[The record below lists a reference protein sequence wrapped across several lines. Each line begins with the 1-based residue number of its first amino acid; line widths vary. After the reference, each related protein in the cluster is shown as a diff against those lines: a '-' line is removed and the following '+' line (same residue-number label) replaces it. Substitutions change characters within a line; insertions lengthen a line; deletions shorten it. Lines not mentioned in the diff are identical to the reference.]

1 MARRPCRSLLV
12 LLVLLVLDVLP
23 PLAQLALLANGKV
36 ADKVERLGQRELPH
50 LAHLVR
56 VFHALDH
63 PSHFDELGPER
74 GGDELR
80 ARVRL
85 SANHGRDGGA
95 VLRIQSRVDLVKEV
109 KGHRVAPL
117 DGEDEGDGDDGLLA
131 AGELL
136 HLHRLA
142 LPERHLDLDAAVL
155 LRETLSR
162 RRRLLGSSVGGCTG
176 VGVLGVGSGQRLL
189 ALHHELALA
198 AVHQPREHLAEIE
211 GNLLERSLDG
221 LVLLLVQEG
230 HQLLDLGVRLV
241 ELAPASLQALALL
254 GELLVLV
261 QSLFVHVR

>member
-1 MARRPCRSLLV
+1 MPRRPCRSLLV
-12 LLVLLVLDVLP
+12 LLVLLVLP
-23 PLAQLALLANGKV
+23 PLAPLALLANGKV

-63 PSHFDELGPER
+63 PGHFDELGPER

-85 SANHGRDGGA
+85 SANHSRDGGA

-109 KGHRVAPL
+109 KGHGVATL

-142 LPERHLDLDAAVL
+142 LPEGHLDLDAAVL

-162 RRRLLGSSVGGCTG
+162 RRRRLLDSSVGGCAG
-176 VGVLGVGSGQRLL
+176 VGVLGVGRGQRLL
-189 ALHHELALA
+189 ALHHELALT
-198 AVHQPREHLAEIE
+198 AVHQPREHFAEIE

-230 HQLLDLGVRLV
+230 HQLLYLGVRLV